1 MALEPQASGSSLI
14 DRVKRILFEPKTEWE
29 RIDAEPA
36 TVGSIFREWVLIL
49 AAIPPLAQL
58 VGSLVFGYRFGGF
71 VYHPTIF
78 EALVNAVT
86 TYVLALVN
94 IFVLSLIIDALAPT
108 FGGTKNNVQATKVA
122 AYAMT
127 SAWVAGILNIIP
139 MLGAL
144 AMLIGGLYALY
155 LLYLGLPRLMKVAAD
170 KAVTY
175 TAAVVVAAIVLGI
188 IVAAVTGLVTSSF
201 LSGRAMMPMAGAD
214 GSMSGTV
221 SVPGMGSVDLGKM
234 EQAAKRMEAASQRAQ
249 AGVQAPVAPAAL
261 QALLPEAL
269 GTYKRIELSSAGAG
283 AAGIGGATAEA
294 RYQSGDSNLHLSVSD
309 IAAVGALAAMG
320 SALNVQSS
328 RQTETGYEKTETIG
342 GRMTSEKWDRQSGQG
357 SYSVLVADRFMVE
370 AEGKVPDIGVLRGAV
385 NAIGFSRLESLKG

>member
-1 MALEPQASGSSLI
+1 MALEPQASGTSLV
-14 DRVKRILFEPKTEWE
+14 DRVKRILLEPKAEWE

-58 VGSLVFGYRFGGF
+58 VGSLVFGYRFAGF

-86 TYVLALVN
+86 TYGLALVN
-94 IFVLSLIIDALAPT
+94 VFVLSLIIDALAPT
-108 FGGTKNNVQATKVA
+108 FGGTKNSVQATKVA

-139 MLGAL
+139 MLGVL

-155 LLYLGLPRLMKVAAD
+155 LLYLGLPRLMKATAD
-170 KAVTY
+170 KAVAY
-175 TAAVVVAAIVLGI
+175 TAAVVVAAIVLAI
-188 IVAAVTGLVTSSF
+188 IVGAVTGMVTSSF
-201 LSGRAMMPMAGAD
+201 LSGRAMMPMAAAG
-214 GSMSGTV
+214 GTMSGTV

-249 AGVQAPVAPAAL
+249 GGAQAPVAPAAL
-261 QALLPEAL
+261 QALLPETL
-269 GTYKRIELSSAGAG
+269 GAYKRVELSSAGAG
-283 AAGIGGATAEA
+283 AAGIGGSTAEA
-294 RYQSGDSNLHLSVSD
+294 RYQSGDSNVHLTVSD
-309 IAAVGALAAMG
+309 ISAVGALAAMG

-328 RQTETGYEKTETIG
+328 RQTETGYEKTETVG

-370 AEGKVPDIGVLRGAV
+370 AEGKVPDVGVLRGAV
-385 NAIGFSRLESLKG
+385 NAIGLSRLESLKG